1 MKAVLKY
8 NLPEE
13 KYEFQCAIMGASWK
27 GVVVNL
33 DEELRNE
40 LKHGE
45 HDRAYNEALE
55 YVRRVILNECLKK
68 DLNLLD

>member
-1 MKAVLKY
+1 MKAKLKF

-13 KYEFQCAIMGASWK
+13 KYEFQCAVMGATWK
-27 GVVVNL
+27 GLVVDL
-33 DEELRNE
+33 DENLRQE

-45 HDRAYNEALE
+45 HDGAYNEALE
-55 YVRRVILNECLKK
+55 YVRRMILNECLKK

>member
-1 MKAVLKY
+1 MKAELKF

-13 KYEFQCAIMGASWK
+13 KYEFQCAVMGASWK
-27 GVVVNL
+27 GVVVDL
-33 DEELRNE
+33 DEDLRNE

-45 HDRAYNEALE
+45 HDQAYNEGLE

>member
-1 MKAVLKY
+1 MKAKLKF

-13 KYEFQCAIMGASWK
+13 KYEFQCAVMGASWK
-27 GVVVNL
+27 GLVADL
-33 DEELRNE
+33 DENLRQE

-45 HDRAYNEALE
+45 HDGAYNEALE

>member
-1 MKAVLKY
+1 MKAKLKF

-13 KYEFQCAIMGASWK
+13 KYEFQCAVMGATWK
-27 GVVVNL
+27 GLVVDL
-33 DEELRNE
+33 DENLRQE

-45 HDRAYNEALE
+45 HDGAYNEALE

>member
-1 MKAVLKY
+1 MKAELKF

-13 KYEFQCAIMGASWK
+13 KYEFQCAVMGASWK
-27 GVVVNL
+27 ALVTDL
-33 DEELRNE
+33 DENLRQE

-45 HDRAYNEALE
+45 HDQAYNEALE

>member
-1 MKAVLKY
+1 MKSILKFR
-8 NLPEE
+8 LPEE
-13 KYEFQCAIMGASWK
+13 KYEFQCAVMGATWK

-45 HDRAYNEALE
+45 HDQAYNEALE

>member
-45 HDRAYNEALE
+45 HDQAYNEALE

>member
-1 MKAVLKY
+1 MKAKLKF

-13 KYEFQCAIMGASWK
+13 KYEFQCAVMGASWK
-27 GVVVNL
+27 GLVVDL
-33 DEELRNE
+33 DENLRQE

-45 HDRAYNEALE
+45 HDGAYNEALE

>member
-1 MKAVLKY
+1 MKAELKFK
-8 NLPEE
+8 LPEE
-13 KYEFQCAIMGASWK
+13 NYEFQCAVMGASWK
-27 GVVVNL
+27 GVVADL
-33 DEELRNE
+33 DEDLRNE

-45 HDRAYNEALE
+45 HDQAYNEALE

>member
-1 MKAVLKY
+1 MKSILKF

-13 KYEFQCAIMGASWK
+13 KYEFQCAVMGASWK
-27 GVVVNL
+27 GVVVDL
-33 DEELRNE
+33 DENLRQE

-45 HDRAYNEALE
+45 HDQAYNEALE